1 VPYTSMAQ
9 PGGIA
14 TAIDVLRAAGLVER
28 LAALGVHDAGDIELD
43 PPSGERGPSGL
54 LNERALVRLLKTTSD
69 AVEAWTIERLRSS
82 VGGRRPAAQVGRAL
96 MLLDVE
102 AAEDASWQSP
112 GVNPVDLQVRGLGAS
127 CVCARWAPEMGST
140 LGSGI
145 SWSIRVPSHSRESK
159 TVRSGRARRAGSRRR
174 SMVVIRPLCSVR
186 APIA

>member
-28 LAALGVHDAGDIELD
+28 LAALGVHDAEDIELD

-54 LNERALVRLLKTTSD
+54 LNERALVRLVKTTRD

-96 MLLDVE
+96 MLDAE
-102 AAEDASWQSP
+102 AAKDASCQSP
-112 GVNPVDLQVRGLGAS
+112 GVNRVDLRVRGLGTS
-127 CVCARWAPEMGST
+127 CVCARWAPEGLHTRLGLFLVDSSPVIVGSRRA
-140 LGSGI
+140 LWG
-145 SWSIRVPSHSRESK
+145 
-159 TVRSGRARRAGSRRR
+159 RSGRGVRGRGGSP
-174 SMVVIRPLCSVR
+174 SS
-186 APIA
+186 